1 LNFPAD
7 TTLDCEIRPAANF
20 GERRGRAPVDMLVL
34 HYTGMKDENEALDW
48 LLSADSSV
56 SCHYFIFEDGR
67 IVQTVPEALRAWHA
81 GAAGWRGHSDINS
94 RSVGIEIANPGHEHG
109 YRPFPDIQMEA
120 VIRLC
125 RDIVTRR
132 DIEPRNLV
140 AHSDIAPMRKQDPGE
155 LFPWKRL
162 SEAGLGH
169 FVEAEPVS
177 GGRFFQLG
185 DSGDPVA
192 ALQEMLAL
200 HGYEI
205 GITGVFDEITRAC
218 ISAFQRHFRQ
228 ERVDGVADVSTIATL
243 HKSLQALMVS

>member
-1 LNFPAD
+1 MTFPAD
-7 TTLDCEIRPAANF
+7 TKLACEVRPAANAS
-20 GERRGRAPVDMLVL
+20 ERRGGAPVDMLVL
-34 HYTGMKDENEALDW
+34 HYTGMKDENDALDW
-48 LLSADSSV
+48 LVSANSKV
-56 SCHYFIFEDGR
+56 SCHYFIFEEGR
-67 IVQTVPEALRAWHA
+67 IVQTVPETLRAWHA

-94 RSVGIEIANPGHEHG
+94 RSIGIEIANPGHEHG

-120 VIRLC
+120 VIELC
-125 RDIVTRR
+125 RDIVGRR
-132 DIEPRNLV
+132 GIEPRNLV

-192 ALQEMLAL
+192 ALQKMLAL

-205 GITGVFDEITRAC
+205 GITGEFNEITQAC
-218 ISAFQRHFRQ
+218 VSAFQRHFRP
-228 ERVDGVADVSTIATL
+228 ERIDGVADTSTIATL
-243 HKSLQALMVS
+243 HKSLQALTIG